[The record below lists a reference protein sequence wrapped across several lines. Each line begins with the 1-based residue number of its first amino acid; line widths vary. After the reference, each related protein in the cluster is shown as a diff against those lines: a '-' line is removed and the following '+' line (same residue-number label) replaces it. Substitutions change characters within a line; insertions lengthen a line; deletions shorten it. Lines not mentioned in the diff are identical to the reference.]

1 MGLTNNLGKLSNM
14 ITSTGSA
21 VGIGQPSPSYT
32 LDVSGTGRF
41 TGVLTSAGLTTT
53 GAISLTPSTFSVGS
67 ASAADGNSLTLQAAN
82 SNYLLRFKNAAG
94 TSIGGFYYDGT
105 NLIADSPS
113 WKFVNNVAIGS
124 LQSGAQGSI
133 NGASGTINRA
143 IVNCPYPG
151 ASALTLGYYSAGY
164 GLDIW
169 VNGDG
174 TGLAPVYIDQRQ
186 NEAIIFRRST
196 QGTAV
201 ESMRIQS
208 GGNVL
213 VGTTTDN
220 GGRICATGANS
231 TSANDSI
238 YLENAALTV
247 CFRVR
252 NDGVIF
258 TGTAARSPVND
269 LSGAAANLIVAAGGN
284 LQKSTA
290 SSIRFKEN
298 VNDWIGDG
306 LNTIL
311 ALKPKTFTYKEDY
324 YSNPQRQFLGLI
336 AEDVAEVSSYLAD
349 FENEDGTGQV
359 ENVRYANI
367 VVPLIKA
374 VQELN
379 EKLTRNNIN

>member
-1 MGLTNNLGKLSNM
+1 VAGNSGYLTFLNTSADGVVNTVIGRIASQVRTYGTGITTNSFASIEFATDPSTWYLGNMRFLTNGSD
-14 ITSTGSA
+14 STA
-21 VGIGQPSPSYT
+21 
-32 LDVSGTGRF
+32 
-41 TGVLTSAGLTTT
+41 SAGTE
-53 GAISLTPSTFSVGS
+53 
-67 ASAADGNSLTLQAAN
+67 
-82 SNYLLRFKNAAG
+82 R
-94 TSIGGFYYDGT
+94 
-105 NLIADSPS
+105 
-113 WKFVNNVAIGS
+113 
-124 LQSGAQGSI
+124 
-133 NGASGTINRA
+133 
-143 IVNCPYPG
+143 
-151 ASALTLGYYSAGY
+151 
-164 GLDIW
+164 
-169 VNGDG
+169 
-174 TGLAPVYIDQRQ
+174 
-186 NEAIIFRRST
+186 
-196 QGTAV
+196 
-201 ESMRIQS
+201 MRITS

-213 VGTTTDN
+213 IGTTTDN
-220 GGRICATGANS
+220 GGRINATGANS

-238 YLENAALTV
+238 YLENSALTV

-336 AEDVAEVSSYLAD
+336 AEDVAEVSTYLAD

-374 VQELN
+374 VQELSKQN
-379 EKLTRNNIN
+379 EELYKELNDLKTLVATK